1 MTRHRS
7 EMEGNMRNFDMKK
20 FSTILIFLLA
30 LSTVSIPISSA
41 AVACPDTWNFQ
52 PTLGEISLLSN
63 GVVPSN
69 FSENNPTPLSNIQNE
84 MKLGQ
89 SFLVLKNFNSPLP
102 GAYFQKISEGGR
114 DIQVT
119 GQWKRSIDG
128 KIWLGFAGIRGDLQP
143 INSPLVYQDGERRNV
158 KTDRVFSTVDSSRM
172 GMIPNA
178 KVAYEIKVDVKG
190 CKQKIFYE
198 NQAPVPAYSIK
209 STSLDTLVEAYY
221 NTTPTA
227 KRWNFVSQASCNE
240 TMNSLISHIKEVSK
254 QGQVWTIKNTKR
266 GVLDLGWSLTE
277 SENMICA
284 RGGDL
289 PGFDLQLTPSL
300 GDNCISLTTAL
311 SNVYTYKTV
320 KSPCSVSL
328 DLKVGEGAFEIS
340 KIEIVSP
347 SLTSPNQS
355 KVKTINCMKGS
366 QVKKITGINP
376 KCPKGY
382 KTK

>member
-1 MTRHRS
+1 
-7 EMEGNMRNFDMKK
+7 MRNFDMKK
-20 FSTILIFLLA
+20 LSAILIFLLA
-30 LSTVSIPISSA
+30 LSTVSIPSSSA
-41 AVACPDTWNFQ
+41 AVACPDTWNIQ
-52 PTLGEISLLSN
+52 PTLGEIILLSN
-63 GVVPSN
+63 GALPSN
-69 FSENNPTPLSNIQNE
+69 FSENNPTPLSNVQNE

-89 SFLVLKNFNSPLP
+89 SFLVVKNYNSPLP
-102 GAYFQKISEGGR
+102 AAYFQKISEGGR

-119 GQWKRSIDG
+119 GQWKRSTDG
-128 KIWLGFAGIRGDLQP
+128 KTWLGFAGIRGDLQP

-158 KTDRVFSTVDSSRM
+158 KTDRVFSIVDSSRM
-172 GMIPNA
+172 GIIPNA

-209 STSLDTLVEAYY
+209 SMSLDTLVEAYY
-221 NTTPTA
+221 NITPTA
-227 KRWNFVSQASCNE
+227 KKWNFVSQVSCNE
-240 TMNSLISHIKEVSK
+240 TINSLISHIKEISR
-254 QGQVWTIKNTKR
+254 QGQIWTIKNTKR

-277 SENMICA
+277 PENMICA

-320 KSPCSVSL
+320 KTPCSVSL

-340 KIEIVSP
+340 KIEIVASN
-347 SLTSPNQS
+347 LTSSNQS
-355 KVKTINCMKGS
+355 KLKTINCTKGN
-366 QVKKITGINP
+366 QVKKFTGINP

-382 KTK
+382 KSK